1 MIVLILFL
9 LVLSGHLTIDLIT
22 YFSPFIIFL
31 FIYIVYL
38 VFNLKFKIEFNNTIK
53 FIIDSLK
60 FYWPIILTS
69 IISLFIGNFIKFFF
83 YELSSEDMTKSSL
96 PLRILMIM
104 QLTHASFASFYL
116 KKKFFRK

>member
-1 MIVLILFL
+1 MIVLIFIFVGFYLDN
-9 LVLSGHLTIDLIT
+9 STIDLIT

-38 VFNLKFKIEFNNTIK
+38 IFNLKFKIEFNNTIK

-69 IISLFIGNFIKFFF
+69 IISLFIGNFIKIF
-83 YELSSEDMTKSSL
+83 
-96 PLRILMIM
+96 
-104 QLTHASFASFYL
+104 SFMN
-116 KKKFFRK
+116 